1 MFQKFFRNI
10 LAFLILFGL
19 CLDCSDSL
27 KGKPTPA
34 IPELAGFYVSEK
46 SRDWLKDNKLKIQAL
61 WIRRTTNGE
70 MEFMNKTITRLQF
83 SVSDNREELKTR
95 TGKVLTS
102 GREVVL
108 LESLYREYHRQYSG
122 KNNPDAKDWDL
133 RSFGPFAKMKEVSN
147 LIGEGSG
154 RGAKLADDN
163 NSLVFSNG
171 ETYYR
176 IGGPL
181 LGRIS
186 INVNKYKRVIDNE
199 VAGVVF
205 FPLSTTAFPEENGK
219 QSYLAF
225 FSTTESLSPGMPL
238 RIGDYSGSIKE
249 VFEHLCVVDLPV
261 KTGAQAP
268 SLAYLTPMI
277 LDGQVDLKTVSH
289 KETTEELIRRL
300 KQDPNVSKEELIREL
315 EKLKGRDQ

>member
-1 MFQKFFRNI
+1 MFQKSLGQI
-10 LAFLILFGL
+10 SVFLLLCSL

-34 IPELAGFYVSEK
+34 IPELAGFYVSER
-46 SRDWLKDNKLKIQAL
+46 SRDWLKENKLKIQAL
-61 WIRRTTNGE
+61 WIRRSANGE
-70 MEFMNKTITRLQF
+70 MEFMNKSITRLQF

-102 GREVVL
+102 GREILL
-108 LESLYREYHRQYSG
+108 LESIYREYHRQYSG

-133 RSFGPFAKMKEVSN
+133 RSFGPFAKVKEVSN
-147 LIGEGSG
+147 LIGEGTG
-154 RGAKLADDN
+154 RGGQLAPDN
-163 NSLVFSNG
+163 NSIRFSNG

-186 INVNKYKRVIDNE
+186 VNVNKTKRVIDNE
-199 VAGVVF
+199 TAGVIF
-205 FPLSTTAFPEENGK
+205 FPLSPTAFPEETGK

-249 VFEHLCVVDLPV
+249 VFDHLCVVDLSIKPG
-261 KTGAQAP
+261 TQAP
-268 SLAYLTPMI
+268 SLTYLTPMV
-277 LDGQVDLKTVSH
+277 LDGQVDLKTISH
-289 KETTEELIRRL
+289 KESTEELIRRL